1 MTVHVECA
9 ATEGQYELGKRIFDA
24 YSKHLGLDL
33 EFQGFSEEMASLQAM
48 YGPPRGC
55 LLLARRGGDYI
66 GAVGLRELE
75 PETAEMKRMF
85 VFPEHQ
91 GSGAGRALVEAF
103 IARATELGYRRIRLD
118 SLRSLETALA
128 LYRRYGFVETGPY
141 RYNPFP
147 DAVYLE
153 RRLP

>member
-1 MTVHVECA
+1 
-9 ATEGQYELGKRIFDA
+9 
-24 YSKHLGLDL
+24 
-33 EFQGFSEEMASLQAM
+33 
-48 YGPPRGC
+48 
-55 LLLARRGGDYI
+55 
-66 GAVGLRELE
+66 
-75 PETAEMKRMF
+75 MF